1 MTPRPL
7 ACAGEV
13 HVPHRSRHAERPV
26 IRRHPVRTALLAL
39 LLLLSCTRAWGE
51 SQGDLRVRA
60 SLEFT
65 RVEDTMK
72 SVYARVIAA
81 TRGRQRAAVV
91 ASQEAW
97 LRYRDANGQAELAA
111 EPDLRSH
118 PLLRYS
124 IAIRMTQARTA
135 ELEALLS
142 ALLTPP
148 RETAPQ
154 AAPAP

>member
-1 MTPRPL
+1 MTPRHP
-7 ACAGEV
+7 ARAGED
-13 HVPHRSRHAERPV
+13 HAPDRSRAHQRLVLP
-26 IRRHPVRTALLAL
+26 RHPVRAALLAL
-39 LLLLSCTRAWGE
+39 LLLLACTSAWGE
-51 SQGDLRVRA
+51 TQEDLRVRA
-60 SLEFT
+60 SLEFG
-65 RVEDTMK
+65 RVDEAMK
-72 SVYARVIAA
+72 SVYTRVIAA
-81 TRGRQRAAVV
+81 TKGRQRAAVA

-97 LRYRDANGQAELAA
+97 VRYREANGEAELAA

-142 ALLTPP
+142 ALLAPT

-154 AAPAP
+154 AAPTP